1 MTSALRTG
9 LDGLEGP
16 EPVPRGTGG
25 PWPGGPGRPGPA
37 ANLAAP
43 AEPDQAAW
51 WHLLATRLGWWLV
64 PALVLAG
71 FGAALVARRHGL
83 WYDELYSAEVAPLP
97 VGDLVRAVVRG
108 EGTLPY
114 LRDAPPSYNAP
125 YYLVAHLWLAVTGL
139 AADEVGLRT
148 LSLVASVGGLV
159 AATRGVGRLA
169 GRWVALVFGLV
180 VAANPFVVEY
190 AVEARGYGLALLGS
204 GLLVLAFSRWL
215 DDRPGAAAL
224 VGLAA
229 TGAGLAHW
237 FALLVVGAVALAAV
251 VLRRRRAFG
260 LVVVLGAACLP
271 ALALVGLA
279 VANGVG
285 GSGAE
290 WIADVGV
297 AVPRLLLRS
306 WTGGSAW
313 LLWPTVGLAAAGL
326 ALSRGAGRTV
336 AAAWLAVPVALVTFA
351 ELVRPVYVD
360 RYLLPALLGLALLV
374 ALGATALRP
383 RWLGTVAAAV
393 VVAASAGATLSA
405 QDLGPKED
413 VRAAVAA
420 VATSHRP
427 GQPVVAAA
435 RWDALGLDHY
445 ARTDRPGLAADL
457 VLPPATVPE
466 GASTVWV
473 VRRADGGVKGDAD
486 KSAALDR
493 DLEGRG
499 LRRTE
504 ERRFPGRYATTL
516 AQRWEGPGPG

>member
-1 MTSALRTG
+1 MGEVDPGRARG
-9 LDGLEGP
+9 DEGGPDGLA
-16 EPVPRGTGG
+16 T
-25 PWPGGPGRPGPA
+25 
-37 ANLAAP
+37 P
-43 AEPDQAAW
+43 AEPGQAAW
-51 WHLLATRLGWWLV
+51 WHLLAARLGWWVV

-71 FGAALVARRHGL
+71 FGTALVARRHGL

-125 YYLVAHLWLAVTGL
+125 YYLVGHLWLAVTGL

-180 VAANPFVVEY
+180 AAANPFVVEY

-215 DDRPGAAAL
+215 DDRPWAIGL

-229 TGAGLAHW
+229 AGVGLAHW
-237 FALLVVGAVALAAV
+237 FALLVVGAVAVAAV
-251 VLRRRRAFG
+251 VLRRRRALS
-260 LVVVLGAACLP
+260 LVTILGAACLP

-326 ALSRGAGRTV
+326 ALGRGAGRTV
-336 AAAWLAVPVALVTFA
+336 AAAWVGVPVALVTLA
-351 ELVRPVYVD
+351 ELLRPVYVD

-383 RWLGTVAAAV
+383 RWLGTVAAV
-393 VVAASAGATLSA
+393 MVVAASAWATVSA
-405 QDLGPKED
+405 QGLGPKED
-413 VRAAVAA
+413 VRAAVAS
-420 VATSHRP
+420 VAASHRP

-445 ARTDRPGLAADL
+445 GSGLAADL
-457 VLPPATVPE
+457 VLPPATVAT
-466 GASTVWV
+466 GTSTVWV
-473 VRRADGGVKGDAD
+473 VRRADGGVKGDAG

-493 DLEGRG
+493 DLERRG

-516 AQRWEGPGPG
+516 VQRWDGPGPG